1 MFSKFGIRGCAIFR
15 LAKQRDAELLSLRTS
30 EACLESAVGTEHHIQ
45 HIEELALGKIIVL

>member
-1 MFSKFGIRGCAIFR
+1 
-15 LAKQRDAELLSLRTS
+15 LRTS